1 MKPKHKK
8 MWEVVGAVIGTVF
21 IGGLMAV
28 IFIEWMVG
36 CGETYIAADGT
47 RHAYECVFI
56 GERK

>member
-1 MKPKHKK
+1 MDKK
-8 MWEVVGAVIGTVF
+8 KVWEVVGAVIGTVF

-36 CGETYIAADGT
+36 CGETWIQADGS
-47 RHAYECVFI
+47 RVVGECVFI